1 MLNRR
6 NLIIDARSILLRPI
20 LRPWTTHAFA
30 NFTRHTPIPDSVYII
45 SEKCINASP
54 LYKIIEMAN
63 DPAYTIV
70 YANIMEGS
78 ETLINQLQHLN
89 LYDLALEQKILVL
102 SGGDIDPGI
111 SHMVYDYFLPQVLL
125 ENKNLVA
132 QQRSEEIF
140 TKTNKPYNFLFLNGR
155 TRPHR
160 KYLYH
165 RLNDLGLLDRAVWS
179 MLEARSPHWGF
190 GEKNH
195 IKNISLIAGGVDIM
209 DTDQPLKCLP
219 PEYEP
224 EQFRTFNIDS
234 TSNKFFIK
242 HALFNNTWGDN
253 LITPEPYIDTY
264 FSLVTETVFES
275 TYSFRTEKIAKPL
288 LMGHPWIAVSTPGFY
303 RDIQNLGFK
312 TFEHL
317 IDESFDQIDAP
328 QQRLDRIVQVVQDL
342 CSQDLD
348 SFVTAAQDTCKYN
361 QQHLAEFGS
370 KTRSEF
376 PTRFFNFINQHRE

>member
-1 MLNRR
+1 MLKHR
-6 NLIIDARSILLRPI
+6 NLIVDVRNTGLRSM
-20 LRPWTTHAFA
+20 LRPWATRTFTNFA
-30 NFTRHTPIPDSVYII
+30 HHTPIPDSVYIL
-45 SEKCINASP
+45 SERCILDSP
-54 LYKIIEMAN
+54 LDLIVTLAN

-78 ETLINQLQHLN
+78 ATLINQLQRLN
-89 LYDLALEQKILVL
+89 LYNLVLEQKILVL
-102 SGGDIDPGI
+102 AGGDIGPGPLQ
-111 SHMVYDYFLPQVLL
+111 MVHDNFLSEILST
-125 ENKNLVA
+125 ENVTA
-132 QQRSEEIF
+132 QHRTSEIF

-155 TRPHR
+155 TRTHR

-165 RLNDLGLLDRAVWS
+165 RLKDLGLLDQALWS
-179 MLEARSPHWGF
+179 MLESRAPHWGVTA
-190 GEKNH
+190 H
-195 IKNISLIAGGVDIM
+195 ILSKHFDLFEDGVDIM
-209 DTDQPLKCLP
+209 ATAQPLKYLP

-224 EQFRTFNIDS
+224 EQFRSFNIDS
-234 TSNKFFIK
+234 AGNKFFIK
-242 HALFNNTWGDN
+242 QALFNNKWGDG
-253 LITPEPYIDTY
+253 LVTPEPYIDTY

-303 RDIQNLGFK
+303 RDIRNLGFK

-342 CSQDLD
+342 CSRDLD

-376 PTRFFNFINQHRE
+376 PNRFFNFINQHRE

>member
-6 NLIIDARSILLRPI
+6 NLIVDVRNTVLRSM
-20 LRPWTTHAFA
+20 LRPWATRAFTTFA
-30 NFTRHTPIPDSVYII
+30 HHTPIPDSVYIF
-45 SEKCINASP
+45 SERSILDSP
-54 LYKIIEMAN
+54 LDLIVTLAN
-63 DPAYTIV
+63 DPAYTMV

-78 ETLINQLQHLN
+78 ATLIDQLQQLN
-89 LYDLALEQKILVL
+89 LYDLVLEQKILVIA
-102 SGGDIDPGI
+102 GGDIGPGPLQ
-111 SHMVYDYFLPQVLL
+111 MVHDNFLSEILST
-125 ENKNLVA
+125 ENITA
-132 QQRSEEIF
+132 QQRTSEIF

-165 RLNDLGLLDRAVWS
+165 RLNELGLLDRALWS
-179 MLEARSPHWGF
+179 MLEARSPRWGF
-190 GEKNH
+190 GEQNH
-195 IKNISLIAGGVDIM
+195 IKNISLIAGGVNIM
-209 DTDQPLKCLP
+209 DTDQPLKYLP

-234 TSNKFFIK
+234 TSDKFFIK
-242 HALFNNTWGDN
+242 QALFNKTWDDG
-253 LITPEPYIDTY
+253 LVTPEPYIDTY
-264 FSLVTETVFES
+264 FSLVTETVFDS
-275 TYSFRTEKIAKPL
+275 LYSFRTEKIAKPL

-303 RDIQNLGFK
+303 RDIRNLGFK

-376 PTRFFNFINQHRE
+376 PNRFFNFINQHRE

>member
-6 NLIIDARSILLRPI
+6 NLIVDVRNTVLRSM
-20 LRPWTTHAFA
+20 LRPWATRAFTTFA
-30 NFTRHTPIPDSVYII
+30 HHTPIPDSVYIF
-45 SEKCINASP
+45 SERSILDSP
-54 LYKIIEMAN
+54 LDLIVTLAN
-63 DPAYTIV
+63 DPAYTMV

-78 ETLINQLQHLN
+78 ATLINQLQQLN
-89 LYDLALEQKILVL
+89 LYDLVLEQKILVIA
-102 SGGDIDPGI
+102 GGDIGPGPLQ
-111 SHMVYDYFLPQVLL
+111 MVHDNFLSEILST
-125 ENKNLVA
+125 ENITA
-132 QQRSEEIF
+132 QQRTSEIF

-165 RLNDLGLLDRAVWS
+165 RLNELGLLDRALWS
-179 MLEARSPHWGF
+179 MLEARSPRWGF
-190 GEKNH
+190 GEQNH
-195 IKNISLIAGGVDIM
+195 IKNISLIAGGVNIM
-209 DTDQPLKCLP
+209 DTDQPLKYLP

-234 TSNKFFIK
+234 TSDKFFIK
-242 HALFNNTWGDN
+242 QALFNKTWDDG
-253 LITPEPYIDTY
+253 LVTPEPYIDTY
-264 FSLVTETVFES
+264 FSLVTETVFDS
-275 TYSFRTEKIAKPL
+275 LYSFRTEKIAKPL

-303 RDIQNLGFK
+303 RDIRNLGFK

-376 PTRFFNFINQHRE
+376 PNRFFNFINQHRE